1 MSARETLHI
10 FAGGECMGR
19 MDRDQKRDRL
29 SFRYEA
35 AWRSDPDAFPL
46 SLSMPLAATEHGH
59 DTVESFIWGL
69 LPDND
74 GVLRRWGERFHV
86 SPRNPFHLLWHVGE
100 ECAGAIQFIR
110 PERVGEWSGPSAPG
124 EISWMTEAEIGE
136 RIKRLLS
143 DHSAIRTGSD
153 TGYFSLAGA
162 QPKTA
167 FYYDPENDRWGVPCG
182 TIPTTHIFKLAA
194 ETFDGF
200 AENEHFCMRLAKAV
214 GLSAAVSTVR
224 YFADQPVIVVER
236 YDRVRVGDGV
246 IRIHQEDMC
255 QALACL
261 PQQKY
266 QAQGGPSPAAIMDLI
281 RQYSADRSADE
292 WRFVDSL
299 AYNWLIGGTDA
310 HAKNYGFL
318 IASGGQIRMAPLY
331 DLSSALPYPKQV
343 DLRRA
348 GLAMKIGGTYK
359 LREIDLHQWTKFA
372 VELRVDSGDLI
383 QRIRRLAE
391 TLPDASRQVGE
402 ELQKQGLTH
411 DVIPHLVEEFSA
423 RSNSCLKSLGAVQK

>member
-1 MSARETLHI
+1 MSVETLHI
-10 FAGGECMGR
+10 FAGGKWMGR
-19 MDRDQKRDRL
+19 MDRDRKRDRL
-29 SFRYEA
+29 SFHYEA
-35 AWRSDPDAFPL
+35 AWRSDSDAFPL

-59 DTVESFIWGL
+59 DSVESFIWGL

-110 PERVGEWSGPSAPG
+110 PERVEEWSGPSAPG
-124 EISWMTEAEIGE
+124 EISWLTEAKIGE
-136 RIKRLLS
+136 RIKLLLS
-143 DHSAIRTGSD
+143 DHSATRTGTD

-167 FYYDPENDRWGVPCG
+167 FYYDPEEDRWGVPSG
-182 TIPTTHIFKLAA
+182 TIPTTHIFKPAA

-200 AENEHFCMRLAKAV
+200 AENEHFCMRLAKSV
-214 GLSAAVSTVR
+214 GLSTAASTVR

-236 YDRVRVGDGV
+236 YDRVRTGDGV

-255 QALACL
+255 QALACP

-266 QAQGGPSPAAIMDLI
+266 QAKGGPSPAAIMDLI
-281 RQYSADRSADE
+281 RQYSVDRAADE
-292 WRFVDSL
+292 QRFVDSL

-318 IASGGQIRMAPLY
+318 IAPGGQIRMAPLY

-348 GLAMKIGGTYK
+348 GLAMKIGGSYK
-359 LREIDLHQWTKFA
+359 LREINLKQWSKFA
-372 VELRVDSGDLI
+372 DELRVDSDKLI

-391 TLPDASRQVGE
+391 SLPAESRRIGAELE
-402 ELQKQGLTH
+402 EQGLKH
-411 DVIPHLVEEFSA
+411 DVIPRLIAEISE
-423 RSNSCLKSLGAVQK
+423 RSNFCLKSLVPA